1 MEPKPNANRTFT
13 KRLTVGVLLWAMAM
27 STYTLIYQP
36 DLYVGA
42 LAGILPFMIAVI
54 GAYQGTGHA
63 DYRATLNA
71 RAEAEHTP
79 PEGFGEG

>member
-1 MEPKPNANRTFT
+1 MIEKPTTNRTFT
-13 KRLTVGVLLWAMAM
+13 KRITVAVLLWAMGI

-71 RAEAEHTP
+71 RAEADHIP